1 MKIPF
6 KQMFEA
12 LAGGDEKDLC
22 YHEID
27 ISGLRPLAKVDKGG
41 LLSLLILG

>member
-1 MKIPF
+1 
-6 KQMFEA
+6 MFET

-41 LLSLLILG
+41 LQSLLILG